1 MYINFEKFNNLF
13 GGRNESKDADV
24 SAYEQSQNEF
34 FNSLEGIKKEYDDKV
49 NSEYQSIYDAYPE
62 DPGYEYVSYTG
73 PTKEQIISDTTSAY
87 QSAFK
92 QEAERLERQFNEDKN
107 VLAFGKDEA
116 YQKAEQGKADAR
128 SESKEEKQS
137 AQDSL
142 AAKGMGRSS
151 VYELTA
157 KAYDEALAKEIDEI
171 DSAYRADIAS
181 VDDEIARLQAEYESA
196 VKKADIQNALELY
209 KQIEKYDS
217 QRRDDELAVEKYNN
231 DITKKTLDYKEDRRK
246 AISDGI
252 KDIKKRQEE
261 DREYETEHGDYRGE
275 KKDNYEKRLNA
286 AIEYY
291 GSVTD
296 ENARAKLIR
305 DNSGKLRSYLG
316 FYFQKLVD
324 HFEIEL

>member
-107 VLAFGKDEA
+107 ALAFGKSES

-128 SESKEEKQS
+128 SESKEEK
-137 AQDSL
+137 
-142 AAKGMGRSS
+142 
-151 VYELTA
+151 
-157 KAYDEALAKEIDEI
+157 
-171 DSAYRADIAS
+171 
-181 VDDEIARLQAEYESA
+181 
-196 VKKADIQNALELY
+196 
-209 KQIEKYDS
+209 
-217 QRRDDELAVEKYNN
+217 
-231 DITKKTLDYKEDRRK
+231 
-246 AISDGI
+246 
-252 KDIKKRQEE
+252 RQEE
-261 DREYETEHGDYRGE
+261 MKTYTKYRKTIKVTYLFTTCAIFFAALFFAPVSYVLSMVGVF
-275 KKDNYEKRLNA
+275 DIWYDLRKR
-286 AIEYY
+286 I
-291 GSVTD
+291 
-296 ENARAKLIR
+296 
-305 DNSGKLRSYLG
+305 KLRG
-316 FYFQKLVD
+316 K
-324 HFEIEL
+324 